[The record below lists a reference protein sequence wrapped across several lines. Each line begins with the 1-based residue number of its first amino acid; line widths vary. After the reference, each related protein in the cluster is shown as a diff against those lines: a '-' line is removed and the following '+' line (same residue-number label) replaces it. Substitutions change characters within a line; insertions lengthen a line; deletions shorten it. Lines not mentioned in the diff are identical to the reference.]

1 MIDLQIFPS
10 KDPSYLA
17 MQGRANS
24 GAVRVLMKL
33 TELDKLDRLNAAI
46 PDKRNCFARQNR
58 EVFSEIAQGKIARG
72 EFELEGE
79 ARTVTVV
86 ALDFEGRGISDAPLN
101 PIFQTLWVDLKTG
114 CQPLSEPS

>member
-33 TELDKLDRLNAAI
+33 TELDKLDRLNAA
-46 PDKRNCFARQNR
+46 
-58 EVFSEIAQGKIARG
+58 IAQGKIARG